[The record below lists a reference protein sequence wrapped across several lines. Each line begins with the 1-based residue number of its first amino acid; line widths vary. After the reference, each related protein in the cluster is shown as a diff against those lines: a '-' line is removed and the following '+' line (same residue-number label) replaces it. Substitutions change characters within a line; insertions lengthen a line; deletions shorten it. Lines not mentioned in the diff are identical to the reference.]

1 MLDAQFSQRTHPL
14 DIMEQ
19 FTHDVDCSQL
29 VSYGFLESAS
39 RNIQYNA
46 VQDSQA
52 KVHQIQFR
60 RMVVKN

>member
-1 MLDAQFSQRTHPL
+1 MFNELIIFK
-14 DIMEQ
+14 
-19 FTHDVDCSQL
+19 
-29 VSYGFLESAS
+29 GFLESAS